1 MSKDSL
7 AKCYRDNK
15 DYKKKNYEKY
25 QRLSEE
31 KMKKCDNM
39 GTNDMKIS
47 LKMKKNL
54 LNYRKTCQVQE
65 IFCSENYFF
74 H

>member
-1 MSKDSL
+1 MRKFELDKSLPAFFYILINQFFIINLFITFFTHLKMSKDSL

-31 KMKKCDNM
+31 KR
-39 GTNDMKIS
+39 
-47 LKMKKNL
+47 KNA
-54 LNYRKTCQVQE
+54 TIWV
-65 IFCSENYFF
+65 
-74 H
+74 

>member
-31 KMKKCDNM
+31 KR
-39 GTNDMKIS
+39 
-47 LKMKKNL
+47 KNATIWV
-54 LNYRKTCQVQE
+54 RT
-65 IFCSENYFF
+65 I
-74 H
+74 